1 MNLKKVGMFFN
12 ILGLFAILLWLV
24 VMALDRSK
32 QFETYIVIV
41 LLVTNLIGLVLYKLD
56 KKRIVKLSSSFIIFA
71 GFLM

>member
-24 VMALDRSK
+24 LMALDRSK

-56 KKRIVKLSSSFIIFA
+56 KK
-71 GFLM
+71 G

>member
-12 ILGLFAILLWLV
+12 ILGLFVILLWLV
-24 VMALDRSK
+24 LMALDRSK

-56 KKRIVKLSSSFIIFA
+56 KK
-71 GFLM
+71 G